1 MKDMSFG
8 MDVSAVFT
16 YNAFDGIKFYSGE
29 STVLDPTATNLAGAT
44 FSGTAQ
50 KMIMTVPPNGDQGN
64 DADDHSSVAVIGI
77 ATALF
82 IVLLIGLVVI
92 GRYVKG
98 WA

>member
-8 MDVSAVFT
+8 MDVSAVFA
-16 YNAFDGIKFYSGE
+16 YNAFDGIKFYSDE
-29 STVLDPTATNLAGAT
+29 NTVLDPISANLAGAT

-64 DADDHSSVAVIGI
+64 DADEHSSVAVIGI
-77 ATALF
+77 AIAL

-92 GRYVKG
+92 GRSVKG
-98 WA
+98 RA